1 GLDLVREQ
9 IRVADGQGLSR
20 TQEQVTLSGHAIEC
34 RINAED
40 PDNFMPSPGKVK
52 NYHAPGG
59 FGVRVDSG
67 LYSGYAIP
75 PYYDSMIGKLIV
87 HGETRQEAINRLSRS
102 LEEFIIDGIK
112 TTIPLQRSLLAKEE
126 FVDGDYTIKSLE
138 AWLEEKSLKK
148 I

>member
-1 GLDLVREQ
+1 
-9 IRVADGQGLSR
+9 
-20 TQEQVTLSGHAIEC
+20 
-34 RINAED
+34 
-40 PDNFMPSPGKVK
+40 
-52 NYHAPGG
+52 
-59 FGVRVDSG
+59 
-67 LYSGYAIP
+67 
-75 PYYDSMIGKLIV
+75 MIGKLIV